1 MKLAIF
7 VVLTLLAVIQATP
20 DCTAYC
26 TNITGSC
33 TGAFIQYT
41 NMAHCMAMCGAWPV
55 GTDNDTSGNTLGCR
69 AYHSGAVASLGTD
82 HCHHAGP
89 SGSDLK
95 TNAPICGTQCEAY
108 CSIMLHKPG
117 CNDTLRAFNSMAECV
132 NACPLFESNMT
143 KYYDNANGN
152 NLQCRIYH
160 AKVAFSGGQS
170 TLDTH
175 CQHAAP
181 LGGGQCGDPVATYC
195 QILTGLC
202 TGANSQFPAGA
213 TANQYCMDVAKNIPY
228 NKTGGSYNDY
238 DGNTLSCRAYHA
250 VVGGAV
256 HCPHAGISGNGTG
269 GCGTGVCDAYCAL
282 SAKVCPTNY
291 PAAADC
297 MTACATWSTPAK
309 LGAVADQAGDT
320 FYCRLYHLGAAA
332 NGTAAATLHCPH
344 AVANSTTCGGGSS
357 PSPNPNP
364 SGSAV
369 VLGFSVLAL
378 IANLF

>member
-20 DCTAYC
+20 DCTSYC

-33 TGAFIQYT
+33 TGVLAQYT

-69 AYHSGAVASLGTD
+69 AYHSGAVATLGTD
-82 HCHHAGP
+82 HCYHAGP
-89 SGSDLK
+89 YGADLK
-95 TNAPICGTQCEAY
+95 SNASICGTQCEAY
-108 CSIMLHKPG
+108 CSIMLYKPG

-132 NACPLFESNMT
+132 NACPLFVSDMS
-143 KYYDNANGN
+143 KYYDNATGN
-152 NLQCRIYH
+152 TLQCRIYH
-160 AKVAFSGGQS
+160 AKVAFSGGQT
-170 TLDTH
+170 TLNTH

-181 LGGGQCGDPVATYC
+181 LGGGQCGDPVQTYC
-195 QILTGLC
+195 QILNGLC
-202 TGANSQFPAGA
+202 SGGNSQISAA
-213 TANQYCMDVAKNIPY
+213 TAGQYCLDVAKNFPY
-228 NKTGGSYNDY
+228 NKSDNFNDY
-238 DGNTLSCRAYHA
+238 DGNTLACRAYHA
-250 VVGGAV
+250 VVGGPV

-269 GCGTGVCDAYCAL
+269 GCGTSVCESYCIL
-282 SAKVCPTNY
+282 SAKACPSNY
-291 PAAADC
+291 ANTAAC
-297 MTACATWSTPAK
+297 TTACNAWTTK
-309 LGAVADQAGDT
+309 IGAVSDQSGDT

-332 NGTAAATLHCPH
+332 AGGAAATTHCPH
-344 AVANSTTCGGGSS
+344 ALDKSATCGSTVPN
-357 PSPNPNP
+357 PSPNP